1 MGYNE
6 LSYLLVFL
14 PITVLLYSVCP
25 GKAKKYALAGASW
38 AYFWLCSR
46 HLIAYLLATTS
57 FIYLMGLWIG
67 KVGSSIP
74 DNYEVLLRKAK
85 KAGEITPEL
94 SGMRRKK
101 ALHRALMLF
110 SLVLL
115 FGVLLYLK
123 YTGFFLSIAG
133 RFAGRGEE
141 NMIAAPALPV
151 PVGLSFYTLE
161 AVGYILEVYW
171 KRIPAEHDFFGIALL
186 IGFFPQTMEGPIA
199 RYGDTVPQF
208 TGREKLFERTGE
220 DMAFSCM
227 RIFWGMFKKI
237 VIADRLNT
245 VVSSLFDGNDLPHGV
260 MIIVAA
266 VCYTVQLYMEFSG
279 MMDVVCGSARLVGI
293 KLPENFRQPFFSQ
306 SASEFWRRWHITLG
320 AWLKDYVFYPV
331 AASKTSKETGKKVR
345 KKHGRHAAK
354 LATSA
359 LALTPV
365 WLFNGLWHG
374 PQLNYIFYGI
384 YYLVLLLLEQ
394 VIDPARDMFYEKTGI
409 DRSGKGATLFR
420 ILRTWVIIFT
430 GELFFRASGL
440 RMGIRMFRNLFH
452 GFGISQLWNG
462 SLLRLGIDRADWMA
476 VVFGTAVVFFYDLL
490 AERGFS
496 IRDFMKSRK
505 TPVRWACFYIL
516 IFAVILF
523 GAYGTGYTAVD
534 LIYAGF

>member
-6 LSYLLVFL
+6 LSYLFIFL
-14 PITVLLYSVCP
+14 PLTVLLYSISP
-25 GKAKKYALAGASW
+25 EKFRKYVLTAVSW
-38 AYFWLCSR
+38 VYFWLCSKY
-46 HLIAYLLATTS
+46 LIVYLLGDTV

-67 KVGSSIP
+67 KVGDSIP
-74 DNYEVLLRKAK
+74 ENYEVLIRKAEK
-85 KAGEITPEL
+85 SGEKSPEISTL
-94 SGMRRKK
+94 KRKK
-101 ALHRALMLF
+101 AFHKTLMLV
-110 SLVLL
+110 SIIIL
-115 FGVLLYLK
+115 FGILLYLK
-123 YTGFFLSIAG
+123 YTGFFMSIAN
-133 RFAGRGEE
+133 RFIVKGGGVPLV
-141 NMIAAPALPV
+141 APTLLV
-151 PVGLSFYTLE
+151 PIGLSFYTLE

-199 RYGDTVPQF
+199 RYGDTVRQF
-208 TGREKLFERTGE
+208 TGEQKLFERNGQ
-220 DMAFSCM
+220 DMAYAVM

-245 VVSSLFDGNDLPHGV
+245 VVANLFDKAELPHGV

-279 MMDVVCGSARLVGI
+279 MMDVVIGSARLVGI

-306 SASEFWRRWHITLG
+306 TASEFWRRWHITLG

-331 AASKTSKETGKKVR
+331 AASRFSKNLGKKVR
-345 KKHGRHAAK
+345 KKSGRHAAK

-374 PQLNYIFYGI
+374 PQMNYIFYGI

-394 VIDPARDMFYEKTGI
+394 VIDPARDAFYAKTGI
-409 DRSGKGATLFR
+409 NRKGKGPTLFR

-430 GELFFRASGL
+430 GELFFRANGLNSGVH
-440 RMGIRMFRNLFH
+440 MFLNFFH
-452 GFGISQLWNG
+452 GFGISRLWDG
-462 SLLRLGIDRADWMA
+462 SLLNLGINESDWLA
-476 VVFGTAVVFFYDLL
+476 VVLGTVVVFIYDLL
-490 AERGFS
+490 TERGFS
-496 IRDFMKSRK
+496 IRDWMSKRK
-505 TPVRWACFYIL
+505 TPVRWACYYAL
-516 IFAVILF
+516 IFAVIIF
-523 GAYGTGYTAVD
+523 GAYGTGYQAVD